1 MDAKTILIVA
11 LAAGL
16 AFWLGMLAS
25 KQPTYAVGPVG
36 PGQVDTGD
44 TGTVGQ
50 VPTDPGGVV
59 WT

>member
-1 MDAKTILIVA
+1 MDGKTILIVA

-16 AFWLGMLAS
+16 AFWLGMTAS
-25 KQPTYAVGPVG
+25 KQPTYVAGPVG

-44 TGTVGQ
+44 TSTVGQ
-50 VPTDPGGVV
+50 APDPGGVV